1 MVSGFLLYP
10 KKEVMYLKLTIKQ
23 QRFADEYIISG
34 NATEAAI
41 KAGYAKKAA
50 YQQGAENLKKP
61 HIREYIDKRLEEIN
75 DKSIAKQEEVLQ
87 YLTSVMRGTTQSA
100 VIVIEGDGD
109 GVSSARLMD
118 KTPDEKEKLKA
129 AELLGKRYG
138 AFTEKVEVGAD
149 LELNVKVDYGDGN
162 D

>member
-1 MVSGFLLYP
+1 M
-10 KKEVMYLKLTIKQ
+10 KLTIKQ

-41 KAGYAKKAA
+41 TAGYAKRAA
-50 YQQGAENLKKP
+50 YQQGAENLRKP
-61 HIREYIDKRLEEIN
+61 HIKAYIAERLEAIN
-75 DKSIAKQEEVLQ
+75 SAKIASQEEVLQ
-87 YLTSVMRGTTQSA
+87 YLTSVMRGETQSA
-100 VIVIEGDGD
+100 VVVVEGEGD
-109 GVSSARLMD
+109 GVSCARLLD

-138 AFTEKVEVGAD
+138 AFTEKVEVEAD

-162 D
+162 Y

>member
-1 MVSGFLLYP
+1 M
-10 KKEVMYLKLTIKQ
+10 KLTIKQ

-87 YLTSVMRGTTQSA
+87 YLTSVMRGTTHSA
-100 VIVIEGDGD
+100 VVVIEGDGD

>member
-1 MVSGFLLYP
+1 M
-10 KKEVMYLKLTIKQ
+10 KKKDRLTLKQK
-23 QRFADEYIISG
+23 RFADEYIISG

-41 KAGYAKKAA
+41 VAGYSKKYTNTNAFKLLQNTA
-50 YQQGAENLKKP
+50 IKK
-61 HIREYIDKRLEEIN
+61 YIDERLEAIN
-75 DKSIAKQEEVLQ
+75 SAKIADQTEVLQ
-87 YLTSVMRGTTQSA
+87 YLTSVMRGMTQSA
-100 VIVIEGDGD
+100 VVVIEGEGD
-109 GVSSARLMD
+109 GFSSARLMD

-138 AFTEKVEVGAD
+138 AFTDKVEVGAD